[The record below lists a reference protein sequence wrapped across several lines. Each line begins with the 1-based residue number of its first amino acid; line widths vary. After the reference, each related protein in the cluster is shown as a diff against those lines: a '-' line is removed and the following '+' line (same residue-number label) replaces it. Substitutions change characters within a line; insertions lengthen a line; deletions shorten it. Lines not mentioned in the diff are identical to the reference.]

1 MKEEWRYAIK
11 DAGGQFVM
19 IHGIIEM
26 LKLSVDN
33 LALQYQVHNNVNV
46 QPSCFPISTVEHPDS
61 KLGTAGFVLYWVVS
75 LQGYFSLNHCKQ
87 LF

>member
-33 LALQYQVHNNVNV
+33 LALQYQVHNNINV
-46 QPSCFPISTVEHPDS
+46 QP
-61 KLGTAGFVLYWVVS
+61 
-75 LQGYFSLNHCKQ
+75 
-87 LF
+87 